1 MILILFVPL
10 VWGNVP
16 ALCAILPVLGGALGA
31 VIGVIMAYACLIVGR
46 LTGNILYKVLVFIVA
61 FLINVAVL
69 YGVGLLVVGI
79 ATSI

>member
-16 ALCAILPVLGGALGA
+16 ALCAILPVPGGALGA